1 MAKKSKVSDYEY
13 DIFAFGNDEN
23 GNYVNLI
30 EEERKKREEKF
41 KEYPFEEIIK
51 GNEFDNN
58 YMVVAQF
65 HTGCL
70 YQWGHTLEEIRKE
83 IEMVAKTK
91 CYHCG
96 NMEKNIYAYSFK
108 EDDDFY
114 WFCIEND
121 NHIVVI
127 RHTDNI
133 NSLLTGEKKICY
145 PACCMYIFE
154 KHENEP
160 ISLITSGYGKYKEDI
175 RYKVLCDEF
184 KILEFST
191 NRIYPN
197 KKSKD
202 FYECEFKLSDFIKYH
217 GEA

>member
-145 PACCMYIFE
+145 PACC
-154 KHENEP
+154 
-160 ISLITSGYGKYKEDI
+160 ITSGFGGAGAFSDGKFNI
-175 RYKVLCDEF
+175 TTEF
-184 KILEFST
+184 GGWLTDYLDDNTVEIT
-191 NRIYPN
+191 NYD
-197 KKSKD
+197 K
-202 FYECEFKLSDFIKYH
+202 
-217 GEA
+217 